1 MGLGVVLLAVV
12 AAVALLG
19 ALGFYLAYE
28 AERQDA
34 PDLQQDPG
42 AGAPAAQPPWT
53 HSPAAFEGTQE
64 IKKFSSED
72 DLLDFLA
79 DVRMRG
85 GFDMLAYAAS
95 PGISI
100 REGISAPEPQLAT
113 TEGISMRE
121 GGADSPFQPAPDF
134 SSTNVQVA
142 GVDEPDFLKTDGDY
156 LYLVSDRILTIV
168 DAHPAEEAEITARVA
183 LDVEPQHMHNAFL
196 NGDRLMVFYNG
207 SDEKQRIPEFGYAPH
222 TIRVPVTHAM
232 ILDVSDRGDP
242 RLVRD
247 YRVDGSFTDARMIGD
262 HVYLVTSLWIG
273 DDPVVP
279 RVGDAV
285 SGATVLEPDVFY
297 FDNYEDHY
305 EFNTVTAINVSDG
318 GDVSSETFL
327 MGPASSIYVSSG
339 GLYMAYEKSPHGA
352 DYGAVQRD
360 GFFEVILPLL
370 PQDLQDRIEQAY
382 ADPSS
387 SRKQKWDVISGL
399 MQEAYGKMAP
409 GDRDL
414 LFLEMDRQMREYHSK
429 AQDDINRTVVHRI
442 LLDGGRIAH
451 HATGEVPG
459 WLLNQFS
466 MDEHGDRFRVATTN
480 DSVSPDGRF
489 SLSNAVYVL
498 DRDDLSVVGSVE
510 GLAPDESIFS
520 ARFMG
525 DRLYLVTF
533 ELIDP
538 FFVIDLSGDV
548 PVVLGELKIPGF
560 SNYLHP
566 YDADHVIG
574 VGRDTD
580 ASGNRV
586 TQLGVK
592 LALFDVSDVANPSVL
607 DDVVIGD
614 SSAYSGA
621 LDNHKAFFFDAGRG
635 ILSIPVRGTASSLI
649 HDVPAGDRAWHGGD
663 AWGGFYVYGLDTT
676 DGFQLKGKVDHSE
689 SEGAPGGDRSLHIG
703 GVLYTVSS
711 KLIKMNDLDHI
722 ANEINSIDLGPTGA
736 LLGYVD

>member
-1 MGLGVVLLAVV
+1 MGLGVVPLVAV
-12 AAVALLG
+12 AAIALLG

-28 AERQDA
+28 AERQDE
-34 PDLQQDPG
+34 PELQQDSG
-42 AGAPAAQPPWT
+42 AGAPAVQSPRP
-53 HSPAAFEGTQE
+53 HSPAALEGTQQ
-64 IKKFSSED
+64 IKKFPSED

-79 DVRMRG
+79 DMRLRG
-85 GFDMLAYAAS
+85 GFDVMRYAGFT
-95 PGISI
+95 GITPESAGTLEGV
-100 REGISAPEPQLAT
+100 REGA
-113 TEGISMRE
+113 SMHVRVDA
-121 GGADSPFQPAPDF
+121 ADSPSPASAPDF
-134 SSTNVQVA
+134 SSTNIQVA

-156 LYLVSDRILTIV
+156 IYLVSDRILTIV
-168 DAHPAEEAEITARVA
+168 DAHPADEAEITARVA
-183 LDVEPQHMHNAFL
+183 LDIEPQHTNNAFL
-196 NGDRLMVFYNG
+196 NGDRLLVFYDG

-222 TIRVPVTHAM
+222 AIRVPVTHAM
-232 ILDVSDRGDP
+232 ILDVSDRGAP
-242 RLVRD
+242 QLVRD

-279 RVGDAV
+279 RVEDAV
-285 SGATVLEPDVFY
+285 SGATVLAPDVFY

-305 EFNTVTAINVSDG
+305 EFNTVTAINVRDE

-339 GLYMAYEKSPHGA
+339 GLYMAYEKSPYGA
-352 DYGAVQRD
+352 DYDAVQRD
-360 GFFEVILPLL
+360 GFFEVVLPLL
-370 PQDLQDRIEQAY
+370 PPDLQDGIKQAY
-382 ADPSS
+382 ADPSAT
-387 SRKQKWDVISGL
+387 RKQKWNVISGL
-399 MQEAYGKMAP
+399 MQEAYDEMAP
-409 GDRDL
+409 KDRDA
-414 LFLEMDRQMREYHSK
+414 LFLEMDRQMKEYHSK
-429 AQDDINRTVVHRI
+429 VQNDINKTVIHRI

-480 DSVSPDGRF
+480 ESMSPEGRF
-489 SLSNAVYVL
+489 SRSNAVYVM

-525 DRLYLVTF
+525 ERLYLVTF

-538 FFVIDLSGDV
+538 FFVIDLSGDR
-548 PVVLGELKIPGF
+548 PEVLGELKIPGF

-574 VGRDTD
+574 VGRDTS

-614 SSAYSGA
+614 SSTSSSA
-621 LDNHKAFFFDAGRG
+621 LGNHKAFFFDAGRG
-635 ILSIPVRGTASSLI
+635 ILSIPIDGAAPSLGR
-649 HDVPAGDRAWHGGD
+649 DGPADDRAWHGFD
-663 AWGGFYVYGLDTT
+663 AWTGFYVYGLDTA

-689 SEGAPGGDRSLHIG
+689 SAFIPGENRSLHIG
-703 GVLYTVSS
+703 GVLYTVSA
-711 KLIKMNDLDHI
+711 KLIKMNDLDDI

-736 LLGYVD
+736 LLGYVN